1 MNPQLPLAMSL
12 RPELTLE
19 SYIAG
24 SNAQLLQA
32 LRDLAT
38 GQSQEQLFV
47 SGPAGS
53 GKSHLLMGTVSA
65 AQSAGH
71 SSAYLPFEEL
81 ARLSPEMLDDLDQ
94 LDLLAFDDL
103 HLVAGNA
110 AWEEALFHLFNRA
123 REKGRRLLFSASHGP
138 SRFELELPDLA
149 SRLSWGS
156 SYRIQPL
163 DDAGREAL
171 LLEQARKRGLKM
183 KPQAASWMVSHCS
196 RDPRQL
202 LALLNRLDHASLAA
216 RRQLTLAFVR
226 EQLG

>member
-12 RPELTLE
+12 RPEMTLE
-19 SYIAG
+19 SYVAG
-24 SNAQLLQA
+24 ENAQLLQA
-32 LRDLAT
+32 LQELAA
-38 GQSQEQLFV
+38 GQGQEQLFL

-65 AQSAGH
+65 AQAAGH
-71 SSAYLPFEEL
+71 SSAYLPLGEL
-81 ARLSPEMLDDLDQ
+81 ARLSPMLLEDLEQ
-94 LDLLAFDDL
+94 LDLIAFDDL

-123 REKGRRLLFSASHGP
+123 RERDSRLLFSASQAP
-138 SRFELELPDLA
+138 SRLELGLPDLI

-156 SYRIQPL
+156 SYRIRPL

-171 LLEQARKRGLKM
+171 LLEQAKKRGLKM
-183 KPQAASWMVSHCS
+183 KPQVASWMVSHCS